1 MKYALCWSVCNIRL
15 YKGNMELCK
24 YVPVVVLTTI
34 INPLNILRRTIVRQD
49 SKHMH
54 NTFIVYRI
62 IQPMYVYTYIHHELL
77 EQVEHHKTH
86 LSL

>member
-1 MKYALCWSVCNIRL
+1 
-15 YKGNMELCK
+15 MELCM

-34 INPLNILRRTIVRQD
+34 INALNILRITIVRHD

-54 NTFIVYRI
+54 NTFIVRKI
-62 IQPMYVYTYIHHELL
+62 ILRVLYTYIQHELL